1 MAAISLGLSC
11 ASTSQA
17 EPGTVTAPI
26 EPQDDPVLLNKY
38 KQSHLESYM
47 EDNQRVTF
55 CPSKPWCGRAIEV
68 RMW

>member
-1 MAAISLGLSC
+1 
-11 ASTSQA
+11 
-17 EPGTVTAPI
+17 
-26 EPQDDPVLLNKY
+26 VLLNKY

-68 RMW
+68 RKW